1 MREPPELTTSAAARR
16 RAWAEFG
23 GGDQRMGGGGRTGA
37 LMMGGGTR
45 TARLGRR
52 RGGSAAAGWVDVRG
66 RVWGALSRA
75 VRRGGAREAFSF
87 SRAVGS
93 ARRTAC
99 GTGRRVERRQAGGG
113 GRTGERKKGLSSFFL
128 HFILFRSRDIQCGAH
143 TRNAVALLMYTVR
156 NIRKKCNGRMF

>member
-1 MREPPELTTSAAARR
+1 
-16 RAWAEFG
+16 
-23 GGDQRMGGGGRTGA
+23 
-37 LMMGGGTR
+37 MGGGTR